1 MIRERLENAGTMDDL
16 FCEYEQISKAKLRG
30 KTKRRLEGAEAESE
44 DDDEAAAMENPEEE
58 AEALK
63 MATDAGHGAT
73 GTGTK
78 GRERDKAC
86 LAKSRVIIPQLD
98 NFLGNVLLAGVNSL
112 S

>member
-30 KTKRRLEGAEAESE
+30 KTRRLEGAEAESE

-63 MATDAGHGAT
+63 MATDADAGHGTT
-73 GTGTK
+73 GTGNKVGEGET
-78 GRERDKAC
+78 GLVYLNPR
-86 LAKSRVIIPQLD
+86 LD
-98 NFLGNVLLAGVNSL
+98 GMLDESHQTQTCW
-112 S
+112 

>member
-30 KTKRRLEGAEAESE
+30 KTRRLEGAEAESE

-73 GTGTK
+73 GTGDK
-78 GRERDKAC
+78 GRERRDET
-86 LAKSRVIIPQLD
+86 
-98 NFLGNVLLAGVNSL
+98 
-112 S
+112 